1 MTFFIYATMKKQFFK
16 PFVGKYYTRGIK
28 GKKILVIGASFYCNR
43 VKCPYFA
50 ECTNVDVKDSAPYD
64 NICPEYVDEGKKLHF
79 EPRYCVEDYAPQTYQ
94 RFASYIGRFLGIT
107 DYDTIWQHMA
117 FTNYVQFMLPADEN
131 SYRGTYLSDLSERD
145 YEAFNEVL
153 LELQPDIVVVWGSI
167 INSRLK
173 ECNQYIVDIKELQET
188 NYYVC
193 HLDIPGLNHPIVLIN
208 PYHPSSSAWYI
219 AMDEFNNY
227 FFNLINN

>member
-1 MTFFIYATMKKQFFK
+1 MKKQFFK
-16 PFVGKYYTRGIK
+16 PFVGKYYTKGIN
-28 GKKILVIGASFYCNR
+28 GKKILVVGASFYCKR

-64 NICPEYVDEGKKLHF
+64 NICPVYVDEGKKLHL
-79 EPRYCVEDYAPQTYQ
+79 EPSYCIEEQPKTYR
-94 RFASYIGRFLGIT
+94 RFASYIGKFLGVT
-107 DYDTIWQHMA
+107 DSEKIWQYMA

-131 SYRGTYLSDLSERD
+131 CYRGTYLSDLSERD

-173 ECNQYIVDIKELQET
+173 ECNQYLVDIKELQET
-188 NYYVC
+188 NSYVC
-193 HLDIPGLNHPIVLIN
+193 HLDMPGLDHPIALIN

-219 AMDEFNNY
+219 AMDEFDNY
-227 FFNLINN
+227 FTNLINK